1 MSVSN
6 NGVAAERETFVG
18 LIRVKLQQSLVGR
31 NMVLEAT
38 PSLSLPHAYTP
49 GYFPAPDRDTADP
62 LLRDA
67 AQRIRAR
74 AAAGFDVKA
83 SLWQCVNVT
92 LASIGPQLQ
101 T

>member
-1 MSVSN
+1 MELLQS
-6 NGVAAERETFVG
+6 ETFAG
-18 LIRVKLQQSLVGR
+18 LLRVKLQQRLVGQS
-31 NMVLEAT
+31 MVLEAT
-38 PSLSLPHAYTP
+38 PSLSLPHAYIP

-62 LLRDA
+62 LLRDVP
-67 AQRIRAR
+67 QRIRAR
-74 AAAGFDVKA
+74 AAAGFDVEA